1 MSELG
6 DALEPCPNKPNCVSS
21 DAPDRAHRVE
31 PFELTAAPEQAWK
44 AARAAVA
51 ALPRTTI
58 TAESDTALHAECRS
72 LLLGF
77 VDDLDL
83 RLRRAEGVIAVR
95 SASRVGY
102 GDLGVNRKRVEH
114 LRGTLRKRGV
124 AR

>member
-1 MSELG
+1 MAELR

-21 DAPDRAHRVE
+21 DAADRAHRVE

-58 TAESDTALHAECRS
+58 TAESEGALHAECKS

-114 LRGTLRKRGV
+114 LREALRKRGV